1 MMRVFIVC
9 AGHFPYGMAPIKRRL
24 CIAKSLLNAGVD
36 CKILIFAG
44 RDNRTR
50 LEGSGSRCG
59 VFEGVPFEFIGRD
72 VSSSISVVTNLLSVV
87 SMLKLLL
94 YLKRELKEND
104 VVYSYVHD
112 KYTSHYM
119 NYVIDV
125 VHSKGAKYVRELCEL
140 PFGKGKET
148 NEAIKNRNRILEKQF
163 PKYDGVLAISQSLMD
178 LAEQYT
184 TTNCRLY
191 KLPILVEY
199 DKYAMEDCSDHCETP
214 YIFHAGS
221 LTEQKD
227 GILGMIEAFGK
238 ATKRLSKPLY
248 FISTGKKEKSA
259 FCEEINQLIDKYHIE
274 DKVSFLGFVD
284 DVELREKLQKA
295 SLVIINK
302 YPTQQN
308 KYCFSTKLGEY
319 MAAGKP
325 IIITNVGEAVYWLTD
340 KRDSIIVPSQDTEA
354 LSDAIVCLIN
364 NEGLRKAIGREAKAT
379 CLQSFDYKA
388 QSSNLKFFFTFD

>member
-1 MMRVFIVC
+1 MRVFIVC

-24 CIAKSLLNAGVD
+24 CIAKSLINAGVD

-44 RDNRTR
+44 RDNRSS
-50 LEGSGSRCG
+50 LEGKGTRRG
-59 VFEGVPFEFIGRD
+59 EFEGVPFEFIGRD
-72 VSSSISVVTNLLSVV
+72 VCSSVTMISNLRSLI
-87 SMLKLLL
+87 SMFELLL
-94 YLKRELKEND
+94 YLRRELKKND

-112 KYTSHYM
+112 KYTTHYM

-125 VHSKGAKYVRELCEL
+125 VHNKGAKYVRELCEL

-148 NEAIKNRNRILEKQF
+148 NGAIKNRKTILEKQF
-163 PKYDGVLAISQSLMD
+163 PKYDGVLAISQSLVD
-178 LAEQYT
+178 LAKQYANP
-184 TTNCRLY
+184 NCRIY

-199 DKYAMEDCSDHCETP
+199 DKYAMEDCSERCEIP

-259 FCEEINQLIDKYHIE
+259 FCKEINQLIAQYHIE

-284 DVELREKLQKA
+284 DEVLKEKLQNA

-308 KYCFSTKLGEY
+308 RYCFSTKLGEY

-354 LSDAIVCLIN
+354 LADAIVRLIN
-364 NEGLRKAIGREAKAT
+364 DDGLRKAIGREAKAT
-379 CLQSFDYKA
+379 CLQTFDYKA
-388 QSSNLKFFFTFD
+388 QSSHLKSFFTFD